1 MIFVRNDLTQRVFS
15 TPYII
20 GQTETSLQTSNKNK
34 IQANSIFI
42 DGFQNNATIAID
54 AGMQA
59 SQFATRVHNA
69 GLGIG
74 ASAVTKA
81 QLFGMAQASDIS
93 FKLGANSAN
102 NSDASGVTIS
112 ATITDPNNLNPLV
125 DAINQKTL
133 QTGVSAEISIIGGS
147 ADSSAITLTDENGD
161 DIFISHMDFTP
172 NGPLIQIMLHQTKM
186 KYLLD
191 LWIKMELKQILPML
205 IYQEELEQMRL

>member
-1 MIFVRNDLTQRVFS
+1 MILHKEFS

-34 IQANSIFI
+34 IEANNIFI
-42 DGFQNNATIAID
+42 DGYPNNATIAID

-59 SQFATRVHNA
+59 SEFAQRVHVA
-69 GLGIG
+69 GLGIE

-112 ATITDPNNLNPLV
+112 ATITDPNNLNPL
-125 DAINQKTL
+125 L
-133 QTGVSAEISIIGGS
+133 
-147 ADSSAITLTDENGD
+147 
-161 DIFISHMDFTP
+161 
-172 NGPLIQIMLHQTKM
+172 
-186 KYLLD
+186 
-191 LWIKMELKQILPML
+191 
-205 IYQEELEQMRL
+205 RL

>member
-1 MIFVRNDLTQRVFS
+1 MCIRDR
-15 TPYII
+15 YII

-54 AGMQA
+54 SGMQA

-69 GLGIG
+69 GLGIE

-81 QLFGMAQASDIS
+81 QLFGMAQASNIS

-112 ATITDPNNLNPLV
+112 ATIIDPNDLNPLV
-125 DAINQKTL
+125 EAVNLKTL
-133 QTGVSAEISIIGGS
+133 QTGVSAEISIIAGS
-147 ADSSAITLTDENGD
+147 ADKSAITLTAVSYTHLTLPT
-161 DIFISHMDFTP
+161 I
-172 NGPLIQIMLHQTKM
+172 
-186 KYLLD
+186 LLV
-191 LWIKMELKQILPML
+191 
-205 IYQEELEQMRL
+205 